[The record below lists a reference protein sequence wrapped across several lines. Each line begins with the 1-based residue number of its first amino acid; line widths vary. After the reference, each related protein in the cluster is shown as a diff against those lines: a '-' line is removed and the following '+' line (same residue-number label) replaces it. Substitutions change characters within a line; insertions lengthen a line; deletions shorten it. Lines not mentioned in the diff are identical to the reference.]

1 MDKRDL
7 TRTNRLVF
15 RKYKKATKAQKE
27 QMLAIL
33 KNQIEDEDV
42 KLELLRIQDK
52 INKRGEI
59 NLILIIA
66 VMTIFGVVLGF
77 MAGYS
82 YAIAE
87 GIVEVLGSLN

>member
-1 MDKRDL
+1 MESEIKRYDMYKSG
-7 TRTNRLVF
+7 
-15 RKYKKATKAQKE
+15 KYLIESNQNELDYWKSFD
-27 QMLAIL
+27 
-33 KNQIEDEDV
+33 QIEDEDV

-87 GIVEVLGSLN
+87 GIVEVLGSLI

>member
-33 KNQIEDEDV
+33 KNQIENIQILY
-42 KLELLRIQDK
+42 KLMES
-52 INKRGEI
+52 NK
-59 NLILIIA
+59 
-66 VMTIFGVVLGF
+66 
-77 MAGYS
+77 
-82 YAIAE
+82 
-87 GIVEVLGSLN
+87 